1 MRALLAGRG
10 QGPFSFPVAEMNRG
24 REPSGEDMRKVTD
37 RGNSKCKGSGVRMGL
52 MCIFPSSYG
61 DSIDL
66 YLLVFGVEELGGSR
80 VPSLIRILIQQLFSV
95 HFVPGTILCAD
106 G

>member
-1 MRALLAGRG
+1 
-10 QGPFSFPVAEMNRG
+10 
-24 REPSGEDMRKVTD
+24 MRKVTPN

-66 YLLVFGVEELGGSR
+66 HLLVFGVEELSGSR
-80 VPSLIRILIQQLFSV
+80 IPSFIRILIQQLFSA
-95 HFVPGTILCAD
+95 HFVLGTKCRWLTFIEPLLFVLAL
-106 G
+106 

>member
-1 MRALLAGRG
+1 MIGRHHRHNG
-10 QGPFSFPVAEMNRG
+10 HEF
-24 REPSGEDMRKVTD
+24 D
-37 RGNSKCKGSGVRMGL
+37 
-52 MCIFPSSYG
+52 G

-80 VPSLIRILIQQLFSV
+80 VPSFIRILIQQLFSA
-95 HFVPGTILCAD
+95 HFVPGTILRAD